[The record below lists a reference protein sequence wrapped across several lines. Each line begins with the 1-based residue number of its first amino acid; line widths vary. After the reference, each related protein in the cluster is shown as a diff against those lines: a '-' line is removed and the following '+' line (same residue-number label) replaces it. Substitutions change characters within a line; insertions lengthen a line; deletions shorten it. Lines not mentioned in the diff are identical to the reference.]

1 MITRKSISA
10 FVLLLLAGSLL
21 FGQVAADPLD
31 FFYEDL
37 TIWETMGIVRN
48 LPALRPYP
56 LPLVKSILESVIENG
71 DETQQKIA
79 KTHYTRIF
87 DSAWHAGTK
96 ANLAIDTH
104 NSYKQMDVALSF
116 DANAFITKTICASAS
131 VDAWAVNKL
140 PNDELKPTWE
150 RSDKDIVKDNAKL
163 GPFYL
168 LPSINS
174 SISIGSENMYLNA
187 GLMRGS
193 WGPIYEN
200 GVIVGQQAH
209 AAGQFSFAMNTPLW
223 TFNLA
228 MFALS
233 ATPDND
239 PEEFSPNKYLS
250 LHSIEVHPYD
260 WFSISIFESVV
271 YGGRLDLLYLLPL
284 SPFMISQGNTGF
296 DDNVYL
302 GGTFTVRPL
311 QGLKVDGVLIAD
323 DLSFNDIVKFNWD
336 TKWRIAGQLGVSY
349 APRKSGLF
357 TRIAL
362 DYTMVTPYT
371 YSHKESDVLDVSA
384 PNYQN
389 YSHAGMNFGPSL
401 DPNSDRV
408 NLRVRFRPLEAL
420 DVDIIGALIRHGN
433 VNEGMDFKRIK
444 EYVTSEG
451 MYTTDGSI
459 RNSSGTNNGHAFF
472 YSTPF
477 LSQENIQ
484 YIWQTGLDITAR
496 LPILKTGGY
505 VLFRLGYR
513 LEVNSKAGV
522 NNEIYRYDP
531 ALAAAT
537 DEEIRIAAE
546 NQLEQWRS
554 QVGGTVINNYISAG
568 LQISY

>member
-1 MITRKSISA
+1 MVTRKSISIGLV
-10 FVLLLLAGSLL
+10 FLLAGTLL
-21 FGQVAADPLD
+21 FGQVAADPKD

-37 TIWETMGIVRN
+37 TIWETMGLVRN

-79 KTHYTRIF
+79 RTHHARF
-87 DSAWHAGTK
+87 FGSAWYAGTK
-96 ANLAIDTH
+96 GNLAID
-104 NSYKQMDVALSF
+104 SYNGFKQMDLALSF
-116 DANAFITKTICASAS
+116 DANTFITESASLSAS

-140 PNDELKPTWE
+140 PNEELKPTWE
-150 RSDKDIVKDNAKL
+150 RSDKDIVRDNAKI
-163 GPFYL
+163 GPFFL

-174 SISIGSENMYLNA
+174 SFSVGSETMYLNA

-200 GVIVGQQAH
+200 GVIIGQQAH
-209 AAGQFSFAMNTPLW
+209 AAGQFSFAMTNPLW

-228 MFALS
+228 LFALS
-233 ATPDND
+233 ATPDDD
-239 PEEFSPNKYLS
+239 PEDFSPDKYLS
-250 LHSIEVHPYD
+250 IHSIEVHPYD
-260 WFSISIFESVV
+260 WFSISIFESVM

-311 QGLKVDGVLIAD
+311 EGLKVDGVLIAD
-323 DLSFNDIVKFNWD
+323 DLSFNDIVRFNWD

-349 APRKSGLF
+349 APRKSGFF

-371 YSHKESDVLDVSA
+371 YSHKEGDNLDSSA

-389 YSHAGMNFGPSL
+389 YAHAGMNLGPSL
-401 DPNSDRV
+401 DPNSDRI

-433 VNEGMDFKRIK
+433 VNEGMDDRRIK
-444 EYVTSEG
+444 EYVTQDG

-459 RNSSGTNNGHAFF
+459 RNSSGSNSGHAFF

-477 LSQENIQ
+477 LSQETIQ
-484 YIWQTGLDITAR
+484 YIWQAGFDITAR
-496 LPILKTGGY
+496 IPIIKTGGY

-513 LEVNSKAGV
+513 LEINKNPGV
-522 NNEIYRYDP
+522 GEEIYQYDGS
-531 ALAAAT
+531 LASAT
-537 DEEIRIAAE
+537 DEQIKQAAE
-546 NQLEQWRS
+546 IQLNEWRS
-554 QVGGTVINNYISAG
+554 AAGGTIINNYISAG
-568 LQISY
+568 FQISY